1 LVDVSKVPRGDIA
14 LMVETAG
21 IKRPSANEPT

>member
-1 LVDVSKVPRGDIA
+1 LAWQKSSRGDIA